1 MKTKAVRLYGV
12 NDLRLEEFELP
23 EIRDDEIL
31 ARVVSDSICMS
42 TYKATLQGPAH
53 KRVPDDVASN
63 PVIVG
68 HEFCGDIIKVGNA
81 CDKKYK
87 VGSKFA
93 IQPAINDPTNV
104 HAAPGYSF
112 KYIGGASTYII
123 IPSIVMERSCLMDYT
138 GDAYYMGSLAEP
150 VSCIVG
156 GFNVNYHSAP
166 GSYVHNMGI
175 AEGGKMALLAGVGP
189 MGLGAIDYAIHCER
203 RPSLLVVT
211 DIDEARLKRAA
222 QIYTVEEAA
231 RNGVKLV
238 YMNTSGIDDVVG
250 SLRALTDG
258 TGFDDVYVYAPVR
271 AVLQQ
276 ASEILGYDGCLNFFA
291 GPTDPKFS
299 AEFNFYN
306 VHYMSTHVA
315 GNSGGNNDD
324 LIEALDKLSR
334 NILDPS
340 AMVTHIGGLDAVIET
355 TKNLPKI
362 PGGKKLIYTQISM
375 PLTAI
380 SDFRMLGEANGMF
393 LDLADIVEKNNGL
406 WCHEAERYL
415 LERAKPI

>member
-1 MKTKAVRLYGV
+1 MKTKAVRLYGA

-23 EIRDDEIL
+23 EIKDDEIL

-42 TYKATLQGPAH
+42 TYKATVQGPAH
-53 KRVPDDVASN
+53 KRVPDDVATN
-63 PVIVG
+63 PIIVG
-68 HEFCGDIIKVGNA
+68 HEFCGDIVKVGKA

-87 VGSKFA
+87 AGSKFA
-93 IQPAINDPTNV
+93 IQPALNDPANV

-112 KYIGGASTYII
+112 NYIGGAATYVV
-123 IPSIVMERSCLMDYT
+123 IPGIVMERSCLMDYT
-138 GDAYYMGSLAEP
+138 GNAYYMGSLAEP
-150 VSCIVG
+150 VSCIIG
-156 GFNVNYHSAP
+156 GFNVNYHSDP
-166 GSYVHNMGI
+166 GSYVHKMGI
-175 AEGGKMALLAGVGP
+175 VEGGKMALLAGVGP
-189 MGLGAIDYAIHCER
+189 MGLGAIDYAIHSER

-211 DIDEARLKRAA
+211 DIDEARLNRAA

-231 RNGVKLV
+231 REGVKLV

-250 SLRALTDG
+250 RLRELTG
-258 TGFDDVYVYAPVR
+258 STGFDDVYVYAPVR

-306 VHYMSTHVA
+306 VHYMNTHVA

-334 NILDPS
+334 QIIDPS
-340 AMVTHIGGLDAVIET
+340 PMITHIGGLDAVIET

-380 SDFRMLGEANGMF
+380 SDFRMLGETDGMF
-393 LDLADIVEKNNGL
+393 RDLADIVERNNGL
-406 WCHEAERYL
+406 WCLEAEGYL
-415 LERAKPI
+415 LKNAKPI